1 MTRPQTARPWPVR
14 IRDRRPRTLPSVTVP
29 FVLDT
34 ARLHL
39 HRITDANLDDLVTLD
54 SDPAVMRFISG
65 GEPTPR
71 QVYTDT
77 LLERMKAYADQ
88 PYGYA
93 AAYEAERFVG
103 WFHLRPSVTD
113 DAVLELGYR
122 LRQDAWGRGLAT
134 EGSAALVRYA
144 FNELDQSVV
153 DACALEGN
161 AASIAVMKKCGMH
174 YAGRFVHPRGGME
187 VVRYWVRRG
196 RGADLGAT

>member
-1 MTRPQTARPWPVR
+1 MP
-14 IRDRRPRTLPSVTVP
+14 VP

-39 HRITDANLDDLVTLD
+39 RRITDGNLDDLVTLD

-71 QVYTDT
+71 HVYTDT

-93 AAYEAERFVG
+93 AAYEAGRFVG
-103 WFHLRPSVTD
+103 WFHLRPSVA
-113 DAVLELGYR
+113 DADVLELGYR

-134 EGSAALVRYA
+134 EGSRALVRYA
-144 FNELDQSVV
+144 FDDLEQTLV
-153 DACALEGN
+153 DACALEDN
-161 AASIAVMKKCGMH
+161 AASIAVLKKCGMR
-174 YAGRFVHPRGGME
+174 YVGRFVHPRGGME
-187 VVRYWVRRG
+187 VVRYCVGRG

>member
-1 MTRPQTARPWPVR
+1 MTRPQTARPPPSR
-14 IRDRRPRTLPSVTVP
+14 IRDRRPRTLHDVTVP

-34 ARLHL
+34 ARLQL
-39 HRITDANLDDLVTLD
+39 RRITDANLDDLVTLD

-71 QVYTDT
+71 AVYVET

-93 AAYEAERFVG
+93 AAYEDQRFIG
-103 WFHLRPSVTD
+103 WFHLRPSVAD

-134 EGSAALVRYA
+134 EGSQALVGYA
-144 FNELDQSVV
+144 FETLDQTEV
-153 DACALEGN
+153 DACALEDN
-161 AASIAVMKKCGMH
+161 VASIAVLKKCGMRFV
-174 YAGRFVHPRGGME
+174 GRFVHPRGGME
-187 VVRYWVRRG
+187 VVRYLVERE
-196 RGADLGAT
+196 